1 MKASRCMP
9 TLHHWHRS
17 CEEASQDTSWN
28 AEQEALSTV
37 DVLTA
42 FAAFTETSAGQTCRP
57 TVLPLASKSGR
68 GAMLDLRGLWHPCA
82 VPGGGAGGCIVAND
96 LVMGARCAAPH
107 LKSLLY
113 SKVLPTEIQ
122 HVRILVNFLKRVIVQ
137 VQGCRLSTHSA
148 AHWPKHGRCALYNF
162 NGCKL

>member
-1 MKASRCMP
+1 MP

-17 CEEASQDTSWN
+17 CEEASQATSWN

-122 HVRILVNFLKRVIVQ
+122 HVRILVDKGLLYR
-137 VQGCRLSTHSA
+137 CRDADSARTLLLTGPNMGGLPSTPSMDV
-148 AHWPKHGRCALYNF
+148 KFEL
-162 NGCKL
+162 